1 MKAFPSSWANANT
14 SIEPV
19 TKDLREATSAIGQQI
34 EVVPVSTNRDIERA
48 FTSFETWVDALLV
61 SPSPLLDNRRA
72 QVVTLATYHR
82 LPTMLDV
89 PGEYQYRRSDEL
101 RIERFRT
108 RPPCWHLCGSYPQ
121 RRKNDRVAGHTSVQ
135 VRVGHQPTD
144 HETAWHRGPTH
155 TPRARRRGPRIGAP
169 GKAGAIQPVQV
180 RPPAGP
186 SLGVQK
192 KNCTRRRNELI
203 AKGAMNTGEYG
214 LEYPKLAEVR
224 PLIVGWSS
232 VHRCPIGCVMLQSLP
247 THAGWLHAVSPDEPA
262 LAPGSI
268 QPLFACQNC
277 TLCRSVH
284 RASV

>member
-121 RRKNDRVAGHTSVQ
+121 RRKKTELPVIQASKFELVINQQTTRLLGIVVP
-135 VRVGHQPTD
+135 PT
-144 HETAWHRGPTH
+144 
-155 TPRARRRGPRIGAP
+155 
-169 GKAGAIQPVQV
+169 
-180 RPPAGP
+180 
-186 SLGVQK
+186 L
-192 KNCTRRRNELI
+192 L
-203 AKGAMNTGEYG
+203 
-214 LEYPKLAEVR
+214 
-224 PLIVGWSS
+224 
-232 VHRCPIGCVMLQSLP
+232 
-247 THAGWLHAVSPDEPA
+247 A
-262 LAPGSI
+262 LADEV
-268 QPLFACQNC
+268 LE
-277 TLCRSVH
+277 
-284 RASV
+284 